1 MNRRV
6 AGREWC
12 WYSRRAP
19 AGCYDDG
26 RVHHVNVSPRL
37 RRGASAVAAAI
48 LAILIALTPVW
59 AADGPGAVAYAAMMK
74 AWQAGKLDDAIRSA
88 DAVLK
93 AEPANVAFLNAIGGL
108 YCEKAQK
115 ASVFTKLSWAGKCH
129 SVWERAL
136 TLDPK
141 NVQTHTSLMQYYL
154 RAPGIAGGGTDK
166 AKAEAD
172 RMAAL
177 DPVAGEI
184 SRGHIARSGKLPA
197 EAERHYRKAVEI
209 DATGRR
215 GPVELASFYAGE
227 QRWSDARGVF
237 EARLTK
243 NPGDSFSA
251 YMLAR
256 LMQAQG
262 ADLPRAL
269 DLIDRYLASPAL
281 EGGPTHADAWFRKGQ
296 VFDKLGRRADAV
308 AALETALKLDPR
320 HALASR
326 ELQKLKG

>member
-1 MNRRV
+1 MNL
-6 AGREWC
+6 
-12 WYSRRAP
+12 
-19 AGCYDDG
+19 
-26 RVHHVNVSPRL
+26 SPRC
-37 RRGASAVAAAI
+37 RCGSRTAAAI
-48 LAILIALTPVW
+48 ILATLLALANLH
-59 AADGPGAVAYAAMMK
+59 AANGPGAAAYAAMMK
-74 AWQAGKLDDAIRSA
+74 AWQAGKLDDAIKSA

-115 ASVFTKLSWAGKCH
+115 ANVLTKLSWAGKCH
-129 SVWERAL
+129 STWERAI
-136 TLDPK
+136 TIDPK
-141 NVQTHTSLMQYYL
+141 NVQTHASLMQYYL

-197 EAERHYRKAVEI
+197 EAERHYRKAAEI
-209 DATGRR
+209 DAPGRR
-215 GPVELASFYAGE
+215 GSVELASFYAGE
-227 QRWSDARGVF
+227 MRWSDARGVF

-243 NPGDSFSA
+243 NAGDTFAA

-256 LMQAQG
+256 LMQSQG
-262 ADLPRAL
+262 ADLPRAIEL
-269 DLIDRYLASPAL
+269 FDRYLASPAL

-296 VFDKLGRRADAV
+296 TLAALGRRADAV
-308 AALETALKLDPR
+308 AALETALKLDPT
-320 HALASR
+320 HAPASR
-326 ELQKLKG
+326 ELQTLKG